1 MNIHEYQAKALLRR
15 YGVRVPNGQV
25 AFSVNAAAEV
35 PKKLFGSEFVVKA
48 QVHAGG
54 RGKAGGVRFVESS
67 EQAASA
73 AEDLLGST
81 LVTSQT
87 GVAGQRVRRVY
98 VEERYN
104 VVRELYLAMLVDRS
118 MGRVCIIASTEGGEE
133 VEAVL
138 EQGPDKL
145 RRVPI
150 DPDDGLQADTIRQLA
165 KDLYLSGAAVEAAV
179 PLLTGVYDAFI
190 DNDAS
195 LIELNPLAVT
205 RSGELVALDVKMV
218 IDDNALMRH
227 ADLEALRDEAEMDAA
242 EIEARR
248 YALNYQ
254 KLSGNIGCMV
264 NGAGLALATHDLIVG
279 KSGAPADFMDI
290 RPEATRGE
298 IATGFRMLL
307 ANPNVKCVF
316 VNLCG
321 GGILRCDTVAE
332 GIADVVRDVGLP
344 VPLIFRAA
352 GTNADLSR
360 KVLTDQGVDAV
371 FAADLGGAAELAVRQ
386 AEKRVV

>member
-25 AFSVNAAAEV
+25 AFSVTAAAEV

-67 EQAASA
+67 EQAATA

-87 GVAGQRVRRVY
+87 GVAGQRVHRVY
-98 VEERYN
+98 VEERCD
-104 VVRELYLAMLVDRS
+104 VVRELYLALLVDRS
-118 MGRVCIIASTEGGEE
+118 KGRVCIVASKEGGEE

-138 EQGPDKL
+138 EQDPDKL

-150 DPDDGLQADTIRQLA
+150 DPDDGLQADTIRRLA
-165 KDLYLSGAAVEAAV
+165 ADLYLSDAAADAAV

-195 LIELNPLAVT
+195 LIELNPLGVT

-248 YALNYQ
+248 YALNYL
-254 KLSGNIGCMV
+254 KLTGNIGCMV
-264 NGAGLALATHDLIVG
+264 NGAGLALATHDLIVE

-290 RPEATRGE
+290 RPEATRGQV
-298 IATGFRMLL
+298 ATGFRMLL
-307 ANPNVKCVF
+307 ANRNVKCVF

-332 GIADVVRDVGLP
+332 GIADVVRDGGLP

-371 FAADLGGAAELAVRQ
+371 FATNLGRAADLAVQQAAEGVA
-386 AEKRVV
+386 